1 MSITKVSDQEVA
13 LFCFAQSDEA
23 AVKISIPRVAV
34 AGLPHDATFDSTV
47 NDAAVA
53 LDEQEFMSVRSTVKG
68 RIKEVETRR
77 SSDRG
82 NDPDPATP
90 AYECDISIRCEME
103 GGVLNF
109 KVLSVEPDRV
119 RQYGIRV
126 TPTFINLYDDSTDR
140 RNPIVLK
147 TTGGAG
153 FFGAPLAIPLSPYSS
168 GLRSVSSSSSSCD
181 WSIYPGASS
190 ITSRPALFF
199 GNAM

>member
-1 MSITKVSDQEVA
+1 MIFHDIYKKSAIPNTKPYDYEKALGTLCFICLTVASCDQNDTQTTKPERDNTLAGSISLAGYKMEAECSYDNGNMSITKVSDQEVA

-109 KVLSVEPDRV
+109 KVLSVEP
-119 RQYGIRV
+119 
-126 TPTFINLYDDSTDR
+126 
-140 RNPIVLK
+140 
-147 TTGGAG
+147 
-153 FFGAPLAIPLSPYSS
+153 
-168 GLRSVSSSSSSCD
+168 
-181 WSIYPGASS
+181 
-190 ITSRPALFF
+190 
-199 GNAM
+199 

>member
-1 MSITKVSDQEVA
+1 MEAECSYDNGNMSITKVSDQEVA

-90 AYECDISIRCEME
+90 AYECDISIQCEME

-153 FFGAPLAIPLSPYSS
+153 FFGAPLRFRSPPTP
-168 GLRSVSSSSSSCD
+168 RAC
-181 WSIYPGASS
+181 GA
-190 ITSRPALFF
+190 
-199 GNAM
+199 

>member
-1 MSITKVSDQEVA
+1 MEAECSYDNGETAESFHYDNGNMSITKVSDQEVA
-13 LFCFAQSDEA
+13 LFSFAQSDKA

-34 AGLPHDATFDSTV
+34 AGLPHDAIFDSTV

-109 KVLSVEPDRV
+109 KVLSVEP
-119 RQYGIRV
+119 
-126 TPTFINLYDDSTDR
+126 
-140 RNPIVLK
+140 
-147 TTGGAG
+147 
-153 FFGAPLAIPLSPYSS
+153 
-168 GLRSVSSSSSSCD
+168 
-181 WSIYPGASS
+181 
-190 ITSRPALFF
+190 
-199 GNAM
+199 

>member
-1 MSITKVSDQEVA
+1 MEAECSYDNGETAESFHYDNGNMSITKVSDQEVA

-34 AGLPHDATFDSTV
+34 AGLPHVATFDSTV

-53 LDEQEFMSVRSTVKG
+53 LEEQEFMSVRSTVKG

-109 KVLSVEPDRV
+109 KVLSVEP
-119 RQYGIRV
+119 
-126 TPTFINLYDDSTDR
+126 
-140 RNPIVLK
+140 
-147 TTGGAG
+147 
-153 FFGAPLAIPLSPYSS
+153 
-168 GLRSVSSSSSSCD
+168 
-181 WSIYPGASS
+181 
-190 ITSRPALFF
+190 
-199 GNAM
+199 